1 MQCSCGGTAKGVDQ
15 ERTKK
20 GVVLARLT
28 YNECTSCGRVSDA
41 DLFKLNEKSGELEYV
56 ASGRPGP
63 HWAEH
68 GF

>member
-41 DLFKLNEKSGELEYV
+41 DLFKLSEKSGELEYV
-56 ASGRPGP
+56 TSGRPGP